1 MAKFNKN
8 IYGFMNYEQQR
19 KEITNIIPMIQE
31 MLSKE
36 DYEQMRKDYHEMC
49 YDELPFWKYVF
60 ENIEVKYKG
69 GR

>member
-31 MLSKE
+31 MLSREEYK
-36 DYEQMRKDYHEMC
+36 QMRKDYHEMC
-49 YDELPFWKYVF
+49 CNELPFWKYVF

-69 GR
+69 GK